1 MKAQESGSS
10 TRAKAAA
17 LFNDLAKQ
25 LTETGVVDV
34 DGVKVDIPDVLKYK
48 IKYKQKPGSN
58 KLKISLTWPD
68 QTVLESKDS
77 VIDHYQLPDRA
88 PADFKQ
94 MKKEMQHALF
104 YFKRLIAKEDL
115 PSAADLDKYSRL
127 QDAFRATATPDWAQ
141 GIQEADQ
148 ATKALSQ
155 ACDQGDLSAAD
166 NALQDLFRIKKKYH
180 DLYK

>member
-1 MKAQESGSS
+1 MKAQESGPS
-10 TRAKAAA
+10 TRSEVAAF
-17 LFNDLAKQ
+17 LKDLANQ
-25 LTETGVVDV
+25 LIETGVVNV
-34 DGVKVDIPDVLKYK
+34 DGIRIDIPANLQCK

-58 KLKISLTWPD
+58 KFKISLIWPD
-68 QTVLESKDS
+68 QTGLESKDS
-77 VIDHYQLPDRA
+77 VIDQYQLPDQA
-88 PADFKQ
+88 PANFKQ

-115 PSAADLDKYSRL
+115 PSAVDLDKYNRL
-127 QDAFRATATPDWAQ
+127 QAAFRAAATPDWTQ

-155 ACDQGDLSAAD
+155 ACGQGDLLAAN